1 MSETVALKQEL
12 LAASQKRVGA
22 YVTKQFDVD
31 ETLAVVF
38 SASFASPRDA
48 IEMLFDR
55 HSAREI
61 SNAIADVRLNKDEMT
76 TVLNA
81 VIQKRTSAKA
91 EALLAKTT
99 DVVGKIETCLVA
111 TLRETEAAERWKLPL
126 VRVAVLSAFLCE
138 EFDPVRISSLLACF
152 VDADKRRGDD
162 FHAEALVIAPNLL
175 VTLVETV
182 VDAFL

>member
-1 MSETVALKQEL
+1 MALKQEL

-22 YVTKQFDVD
+22 YVTKQLEVD
-31 ETLAVVF
+31 ETLAAVL

-48 IEMLFDR
+48 IQMLFDR
-55 HSAREI
+55 HSAKEI
-61 SNAIADVRLNKDEMT
+61 SKSIADMKLNKDEMT

-81 VIQKRTSAKA
+81 VVQKRTSAKA
-91 EALLAKTT
+91 EALLTKTT
-99 DVVGKIETCLVA
+99 DAVGKIETCLVA
-111 TLRETEAAERWKLPL
+111 TLREAEASERWKLPL

-138 EFDPVRISSLLACF
+138 EFDPGRISSLLCCF
-152 VDADKRRGDD
+152 VDADKRRCDD

>member
-22 YVTKQFDVD
+22 YVTKQLDVE
-31 ETLAVVF
+31 ETLAAVL
-38 SASFASPRDA
+38 SASFASPHDA

-55 HSAREI
+55 HSARELSKSI
-61 SNAIADVRLNKDEMT
+61 SDVRLNKDEMT

-91 EALLAKTT
+91 EALLTKTT

-111 TLRETEAAERWKLPL
+111 TLREEEAAERWKLPL
-126 VRVAVLSAFLCE
+126 VRVAVLSAFLCD
-138 EFDPVRISSLLACF
+138 EFDPGRISSLLACF

-162 FHAEALVIAPNLL
+162 FHAEAVTLAPNLL
-175 VTLVETV
+175 VTLTEVV